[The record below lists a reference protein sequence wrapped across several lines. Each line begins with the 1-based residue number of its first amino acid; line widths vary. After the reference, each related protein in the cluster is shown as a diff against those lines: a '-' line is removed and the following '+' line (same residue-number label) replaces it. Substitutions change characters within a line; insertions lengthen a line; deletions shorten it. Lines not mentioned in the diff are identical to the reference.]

1 MTIIAKISC
10 YIKDIH
16 TSYPCHNILRK
27 HLFTLHWNSSIKIIW
42 FYAEIYPFTHK
53 KIYNMKNVD
62 YDCKFKCLFYC
73 LLLLNK
79 EVVSINA
86 SHSQTRCIDLL
97 PTKFNWWFI
106 EHYNVYL
113 WTVNNFTLLFKVKY
127 FLDYNK
133 NWYIVYKQNILYIHN
148 FR

>member
-1 MTIIAKISC
+1 MPK
-10 YIKDIH
+10 YIRLHTKRIYDI
-16 TSYPCHNILRK
+16 
-27 HLFTLHWNSSIKIIW
+27 
-42 FYAEIYPFTHK
+42 
-53 KIYNMKNVD
+53 KNVD

-133 NWYIVYKQNILYIHN
+133 N
-148 FR
+148 